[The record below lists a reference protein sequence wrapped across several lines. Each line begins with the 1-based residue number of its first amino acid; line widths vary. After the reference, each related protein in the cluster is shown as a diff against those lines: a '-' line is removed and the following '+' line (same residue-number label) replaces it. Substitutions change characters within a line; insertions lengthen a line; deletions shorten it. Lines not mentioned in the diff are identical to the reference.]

1 MTPKSK
7 SLILACW
14 FLTPLPFTFA
24 GSDYDRQ
31 IAELTAQRE
40 KAISE
45 ATEPINRRYQTS
57 LEQLLRKAT
66 QANDLDAAVK
76 IKNAIAAADPP
87 GSRFHGWWATES
99 KSSRLQF
106 TAGGNFQEHWKGT
119 IQEGR
124 WQPASGPEVKV
135 TMKSGTVREYRL
147 SDDGRTVKRLNDGVT
162 WRRDD

>member
-1 MTPKSK
+1 MKHK
-7 SLILACW
+7 IKYLILTFW
-14 FLTPLPFTFA
+14 FLAPLVFA
-24 GSDYDRQ
+24 GSEYDRQ
-31 IAELTAQRE
+31 LAELAAQRDKAIAEA
-40 KAISE
+40 S
-45 ATEPINRRYQTS
+45 EPINRRYQTS

-106 TAGGNFQEHWKGT
+106 TAGGNFQEQWKGT

-124 WQPASGPEVKV
+124 WQPTSGTEVKV

-147 SDDGRTVKRLNDGVT
+147 SDDGSAVKRLNDGVT